1 MGWGITGTM
10 LSGIIVWG
18 GAGWLLDRW
27 LETHFFILVG
37 VILGL
42 GVAIYL
48 VVVKY
53 GAVAPP
59 SGGRRP
65 TGTTPAGSDAGQ
77 GRTVRRRRDNGDL
90 QRLSARQRARS
101 RRIGGDG
108 FQAPTVEEFYP
119 EPLVSFALLGVDFE
133 ITRITLILWVAT
145 AAMIAL
151 LVAAVRKPSIVPGK
165 LQFLGESGYSLVRDG
180 IARDV
185 IGPEGP
191 AVRALPRLAVLL
203 HPGEQRD
210 VHRAAGADLADV
222 EVRVPVGSRG
232 HHLGRL
238 QLGRHPRAGA
248 GRYFKD
254 AAVPPGVPIGA
265 LILVT
270 PIELLQVFV
279 IRPFTLAVRLFANMF
294 AGHMLL
300 AVFSLG
306 TVYLLQVGNF
316 SAIFSVGAFAMALAM
331 TFFELLVIVLQ
342 AYVFTVLTATYLNG
356 AVEPA
361 H

>member
-1 MGWGITGTM
+1 VT
-10 LSGIIVWG
+10 SS
-18 GAGWLLDRW
+18 ASA
-27 LETHFFILVG
+27 
-37 VILGL
+37 LGSVL
-42 GVAIYL
+42 A
-48 VVVKY
+48 
-53 GAVAPP
+53 A
-59 SGGRRP
+59 
-65 TGTTPAGSDAGQ
+65 
-77 GRTVRRRRDNGDL
+77 NGE
-90 QRLSARQRARS
+90 
-101 RRIGGDG
+101 G
-108 FQAPTVEEFYP
+108 FEAPTVQEFYP
-119 EPLVSFALLGVDFE
+119 EPLVDFELFGVAFE
-133 ITRITLILWVAT
+133 ITRITLIMWIAT
-145 AAMIAL
+145 AVMIGL
-151 LVAAVRKPSIVPGK
+151 MVAAVRKPSIVPGK
-165 LQFLGESGYSLVRDG
+165 LQFIGESGYSLVRDG

-185 IGPEGP
+185 IGPKGLP
-191 AVRALPRLAVLL
+191 FAPFLASLFFFILANNAMSIVPLAQISPMSKFAFPLVLALITWVIYNWVGIR
-203 HPGEQRD
+203 EQG
-210 VHRAAGADLADV
+210 AA
-222 EVRVPVGSRG
+222 
-232 HHLGRL
+232 
-238 QLGRHPRAGA
+238 
-248 GRYFKD
+248 RYFKD
-254 AAVPPGVPIGA
+254 AAVPPGVPIAA